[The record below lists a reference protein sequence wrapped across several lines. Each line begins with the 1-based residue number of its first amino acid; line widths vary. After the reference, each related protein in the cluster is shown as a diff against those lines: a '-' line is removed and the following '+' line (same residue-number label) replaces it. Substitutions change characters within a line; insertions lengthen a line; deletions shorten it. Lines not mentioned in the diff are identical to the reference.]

1 MCLPLPEFPV
11 LVTVIDS
18 RYQHVRV
25 KSEKHVTESKCK
37 KALSSLVLCFI
48 VFCESLSN
56 QRVVFKVVQRQ
67 ECFKVLGK
75 KGGGVLSGAE
85 RLCVGGCPWM

>member
-1 MCLPLPEFPV
+1 MCLPLPEFLVP
-11 LVTVIDS
+11 VTVIDS

-56 QRVVFKVVQRQ
+56 PRVVFKVAQQQNGFSLILTSSV
-67 ECFKVLGK
+67 FMTV
-75 KGGGVLSGAE
+75 S
-85 RLCVGGCPWM
+85 